1 MVDITSS
8 RLLLAIKFSNS
19 VPITLAKAVGHFC
32 FVDSVGFMQDNVKGL
47 QNTEAKE
54 QHVSRDT
61 ISSPQKGCAETVAE
75 RLGRDLGSRVHGL

>member
-47 QNTEAKE
+47 QKHRSKGTACE
-54 QHVSRDT
+54 QGHYLKST
-61 ISSPQKGCAETVAE
+61 E
-75 RLGRDLGSRVHGL
+75 RLCRNSG